1 MLFTQFSKYLEKLE
15 NTPKRLE
22 MTSILVDLIK
32 DLGEEEIDIAL
43 YLASGYL
50 KAPFESEKF
59 NIAEKMAIRIL
70 VETYNIT
77 EETIKEKYKELGDL
91 GDVAF
96 LVAKQHETKLNI
108 LEVHKK
114 LIVIAQV
121 EGAGSQDLKIRK
133 TAELLKELDKTS
145 AKYIVRI
152 VLGNARLGFTEL
164 TIIDALSLYLGDKG
178 LKKQIE
184 QRYNT
189 YPDIGKIA
197 KVIKQKG
204 FEGLNVINL
213 TPGIPLLLQK
223 AQRVKNFEEVIEKM
237 EEIWLEFKL
246 DGTRVQLHMDR
257 NKEII
262 KNTHSLFED
271 TSKDF
276 LVKTFTRNL
285 EDTTNMYPDLVI
297 GAKEQIQAD
306 SVILDGEAI
315 GYDPKT
321 GAFLPFQETM
331 QRKRKHG
338 VEEMAK
344 EIPLKYFVF
353 DILYLNGES
362 LLHKPLEERKAI
374 LDKIV
379 KKGTTIN
386 PLEHKRINGID
397 ELYEGFEDSKD
408 KKLEGLIAKNP
419 KGTYQAGAR
428 SFEWIKLKVA
438 DSKLLADSIDCVIL
452 GYYNGKG
459 ARSQFGIGGLLLG
472 VYDEEENTYKTIS
485 KLGTGLTEE
494 GLTTIKELCDKE
506 KISTPNNNVIMSKM
520 FTPDVYVNPKIVVEV
535 GADEITVS
543 PSHSAKYA
551 LRFPRLLKIR
561 TDKKATQSTTLKE
574 LETMYKNIDKG
585 TGQV

>member
-1 MLFTQFSKYLEKLE
+1 MLFNEFSKYLEKLDS
-15 NTPKRLE
+15 TSKRLE
-22 MTSILVDLIK
+22 MTAILVELIATLE
-32 DLGEEEIDIAL
+32 DTEIANAL

-70 VETYNIT
+70 METYNVT
-77 EETIKEKYKELGDL
+77 EDVIKKSYKELGDL
-91 GDVAF
+91 GDVAYA
-96 LVAKQHETKLNI
+96 LAKHQVTELTI
-108 LEVHKK
+108 SEVHKK
-114 LIVIAQV
+114 LTTIAQT
-121 EGAGSQDLKIRK
+121 EGSGSQDTKIRK
-133 TAELLKELDKTS
+133 TAELLRELDKTS
-145 AKYIVRI
+145 AKYTIRI
-152 VLGNARLGFTEL
+152 VLGNSRLGFTEL
-164 TIIDALSLYLGDKG
+164 TIIDALALYLKDKE

-184 QRYNT
+184 QKYNT

-197 KVIKQKG
+197 KMIKQHGFKG
-204 FEGLNVINL
+204 LEKVEL

-223 AQRVKNFEEVIEKM
+223 AQRVKNFEEVMEKM
-237 EEIWLEFKL
+237 DETWVEFKL
-246 DGTRVQLHMDR
+246 DGTRVQLHM
-257 NKEII
+257 NKGEII
-262 KNTHSLFED
+262 VKENHSLFED
-271 TSKDF
+271 TTKDF

-285 EDTTNMYPDLVI
+285 EDTTNMYPDLVE
-297 GAKEQIQAD
+297 GAKKQIEAT

-315 GYDPKT
+315 GYDVKT

-338 VEEMAK
+338 VAEMAK

-353 DILYLNGES
+353 DILYLNGVS
-362 LLHKPLEERKAI
+362 LLDKTLEERKEI
-374 LDKIV
+374 LSRIV
-379 KKGTTIN
+379 LKGETIQVLN
-386 PLEHKRINGID
+386 QTRVKNIE
-397 ELYEGFEDSKD
+397 ELYENFEDAKE

-428 SFEWIKLKVA
+428 SYEWIKLKVA

-459 ARSQFGIGGLLLG
+459 TRSQFGIGGLLLG
-472 VYDEEENTYKTIS
+472 IYDEKEEMFKTIS

-494 GLTTIKELCDKE
+494 GLTTIKNLCDKE
-506 KISTPNNNVIMSKM
+506 KITSPSKNVLMSKM
-520 FTPDVYVNPKIVVEV
+520 FTPDVYVNPKIVIEV

-543 PSHSAKYA
+543 PSHSAGYA

-574 LETMYKNIDKG
+574 IQNMYKNQDKG